1 MIIVAIGKNLPS
13 SFIII
18 NQNSKPILF
27 SVTLGSIAVYAKD
40 FYLKHCS
47 LKLHKLWTTTMHN
60 LLIFIL
66 YIQLLA
72 IQLVKTSFLF
82 YEDKLTCKSR
92 IIM

>member
-47 LKLHKLWTTTMHN
+47 LKLHNYAQFVNFHTIYPIIGYPSIGQTR
-60 LLIFIL
+60 I
-66 YIQLLA
+66 
-72 IQLVKTSFLF
+72 SFLG
-82 YEDKLTCKSR
+82 KSL
-92 IIM
+92 ILGSS